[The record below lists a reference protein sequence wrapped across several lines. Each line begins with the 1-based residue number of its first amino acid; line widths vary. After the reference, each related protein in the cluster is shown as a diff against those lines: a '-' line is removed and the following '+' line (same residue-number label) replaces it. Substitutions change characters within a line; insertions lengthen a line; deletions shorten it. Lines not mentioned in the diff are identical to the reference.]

1 MKGETIMENVIDVN
15 DFSFFYGDKP
25 VLEHV
30 SFHIAKGEIIGLLGE
45 NGSGKTTFL
54 DSDRIPYM
62 VFMGNK
68 KLF

>member
-45 NGSGKTTFL
+45 MVLGKQLFW
-54 DSDRIPYM
+54 IPYM